1 MGGVAGLLICGLSW
15 YGYRYYQHRKGLE
28 ELRGGL
34 IATEKGNL
42 ETAIARLEH
51 ATRQLPEG
59 AARQLAFV
67 ELGKAFRSQGQ
78 EAAGR
83 QAYERAL
90 TESSEEDPLV
100 SQLAMLEL
108 GREAERQED
117 LKHARHY
124 YEQAAALEGPLKGL
138 AALATARVL
147 EALGE
152 NEIAGAYYEQFIET
166 SPDSPLIEVARD
178 KLGK

>member
-1 MGGVAGLLICGLSW
+1 
-15 YGYRYYQHRKGLE
+15 
-28 ELRGGL
+28 
-34 IATEKGNL
+34 
-42 ETAIARLEH
+42 
-51 ATRQLPEG
+51 
-59 AARQLAFV
+59 
-67 ELGKAFRSQGQ
+67 
-78 EAAGR
+78 
-83 QAYERAL
+83 
-90 TESSEEDPLV
+90 
-100 SQLAMLEL
+100 MLEL